1 MLPSIRK
8 ARSQNTTGSWT
19 GSVSDGFAGWQPKK
33 AAPKKD
39 SGLEHQ
45 NQMWLETMFCQPLQ
59 PKMNGTCRKIWFCFV
74 LVVSVRSPKLCQ
86 RSQQDLVAYQG
97 WVENSF
103 NMFQCSGS
111 QPWSFLSDLSS
122 WGWRFSQLSTQ
133 ISADNLRSYYIA
145 LGSVSAEFRKNEC
158 DSMSNTYNYN
168 VNFFVSTKL
177 NSTSSQIKHC
187 QFLVGKSDRKQY
199 REQGF
204 KKPNKGTLSFE
215 DVSAQILA
223 TSPLREIPQM
233 AVIVRE
239 SLPKMP
245 ERFRN
250 YRNIPG
256 QRCLCWISPQ
266 MKSCI
271 QKMGTQSKRC

>member
-1 MLPSIRK
+1 VWDPQNFANAANKTRLPTRVGLKTAS
-8 ARSQNTTGSWT
+8 TCF
-19 GSVSDGFAGWQPKK
+19 SV
-33 AAPKKD
+33 AAPNL
-39 SGLEHQ
+39 GR
-45 NQMWLETMFCQPLQ
+45 FCQTFPLE
-59 PKMNGTCRKIWFCFV
+59 G
-74 LVVSVRSPKLCQ
+74 
-86 RSQQDLVAYQG
+86 
-97 WVENSF
+97 
-103 NMFQCSGS
+103 
-111 QPWSFLSDLSS
+111 WSFPNFQH
-122 WGWRFSQLSTQ
+122 RFQLTTWDH
-133 ISADNLRSYYIA
+133 ILFDIA
-145 LGSVSAEFRKNEC
+145 LGSVSAEFWKNEC

-177 NSTSSQIKHC
+177 NSTSSQIKHY

-215 DVSAQILA
+215 DVSAQTLA
-223 TSPLREIPQM
+223 TSPLREIPQT

-250 YRNIPG
+250 YRNIHG
-256 QRCLCWISPQ
+256 QRCICWISPQ

-271 QKMGTQSKRC
+271 QKMGTQSRGVRVVGQFGIDVPPSFSPATAVSSLCHGFSCLSFDEAFRWFDEADVLHDSMSLEKLWICMLELKLMSC